1 MKKMVSIIS
10 SLVFSLWIF
19 ASCSGSKPIPEEEDV
34 LDALTKVQGGIES
47 KVSYSDFGKL
57 LAAAKQKI
65 DILKQI
71 EKKNDCFLNAVNKC
85 YASYEISQ
93 KAWQQKD
100 MAKDEKRKEDMEITL
115 SFSLGFASV
124 SLAKANECFIR

>member
-34 LDALTKVQGGIES
+34 IDALTKVQGGIES

>member
-65 DILKQI
+65 DILKQV

>member
-10 SLVFSLWIF
+10 SLVFALWVLV
-19 ASCSGSKPIPEEEDV
+19 SCSGSKPIPEEEDV
-34 LDALTKVQGGIES
+34 LDALGKVQGGIES
-47 KVSYSDFGKL
+47 KVSYGDFGKM
-57 LAAAKQKI
+57 LADAKQKI
-65 DILKQI
+65 DILKQV
-71 EKKNDCFLNAVNKC
+71 EKKNDCFLNAVSKC

-124 SLAKANECFIR
+124 SLAKANECFLR

>member
-47 KVSYSDFGKL
+47 KVSYSDFEKL

>member
-10 SLVFSLWIF
+10 PLIFALWIF
-19 ASCSGSKPIPEEEDV
+19 VSCSGSKPIPEEENV
-34 LDALTKVQGGIES
+34 LNALTKVQGGIDS
-47 KVSYSDFGKL
+47 KVSYDDFGKL
-57 LAAAKQKI
+57 LADAKNKI
-65 DILKQI
+65 DVLKKV

-100 MAKDEKRKEDMEITL
+100 MAQDEKRKEDMEVTL

-124 SLAKANECFIR
+124 SLAKANECFSR